1 MVIQSSAVRSISDGA
16 AASALVEGSVFDL
29 SLAPADPNDRR
40 DSAGFFDLN
49 YACIGYKVVERAA
62 MGCQHPKV
70 SKAETPNRKRR
81 DKVSKQSRSWVE
93 QLARFGNK
101 LDPPD
106 LHTQRL
112 TFECP
117 EVNEK
122 Q

>member
-1 MVIQSSAVRSISDGA
+1 
-16 AASALVEGSVFDL
+16 
-29 SLAPADPNDRR
+29 
-40 DSAGFFDLN
+40 
-49 YACIGYKVVERAA
+49 

-122 Q
+122 QQALKIKKQLVYQPLKGRISII